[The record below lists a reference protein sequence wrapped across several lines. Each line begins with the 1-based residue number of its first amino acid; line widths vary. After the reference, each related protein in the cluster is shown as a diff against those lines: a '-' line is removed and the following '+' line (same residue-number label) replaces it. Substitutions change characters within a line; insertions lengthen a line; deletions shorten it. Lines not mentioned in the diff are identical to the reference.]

1 MLTETKIRAAKGLDK
16 DYKISDEKWLYL
28 LVKPSGSK
36 LWRMNYR
43 FDGSQKSLALGK
55 YPEISLAQ
63 ARDRRDNARKLLANG
78 IDPSEAKKSA
88 KSERDGELSNSFEV
102 VGREWHQSYMKNKAQ
117 SHADKVIRRFEL
129 YVFPYIGKKPIS
141 DISPPDIIQIVK
153 RIEKLNLLET
163 AHRTLQTIGQ
173 VFRYGVQTGKIERS
187 PALDLK
193 GLLPSRNVKHFAA
206 FTEPDQVASF
216 LRSLD
221 ALTGGVT
228 VQNAV
233 RLAPLLFCRPSEL
246 RKMRWDE
253 LDLDK
258 GQWQYFVGK
267 VKKDHLVPLSK
278 QAVELIQELQPISGN
293 LTYVFKGGRDPQRP
307 MSESAVNAALKR
319 LGYDTKTEITG
330 HGFRAMARTIL
341 HEKLNIDP
349 HVIEHQLSHAVPDAL
364 GTAYNRTKFID
375 QRVEMMQ
382 IWADYLDELKAD
394 GKVIPFNKHP

>member
-1 MLTETKIRAAKGLDK
+1 MLTDTKIRAAKGQDK
-16 DYKISDEKWLYL
+16 DYKLADEKSLYL
-28 LVKPSGSK
+28 LIKPNDSK

-43 FDGSQKSLALGK
+43 FEGSQKSLALGK
-55 YPEISLAQ
+55 YPEISLLH
-63 ARDRRDNARKLLANG
+63 ARERRDSARKQLADG
-78 IDPSEAKKSA
+78 TDPGLAKKAA
-88 KSERDGELSNSFEV
+88 KEGRDDELSNSFEV
-102 VGREWHQSYMKNKAQ
+102 VARDWHQSYMKNKAQ
-117 SHADKVIRRFEL
+117 SHANKVIRRFEE
-129 YVFPYIGKKPIS
+129 YVFPYIGKKPLI
-141 DISPPDIIQIVK
+141 DISPPDIIQVVK

-173 VFRYGVQTGKIERS
+173 VFRYGVQTGKIDRS
-187 PALDLK
+187 PAIDLK
-193 GLLPSRNVKHFAA
+193 GLLPARNVKHFAA
-206 FTEPDQVASF
+206 FTEPNQVADF

-221 ALTGGVT
+221 ALSGGVT

-246 RKMRWDE
+246 RKMRWSE
-253 LDLDK
+253 LDLEK
-258 GQWQYFVGK
+258 SQWQYFVGK

-278 QAVELIQELQPISGN
+278 QAIEIIRELFPISGN

-319 LGYDTKTEITG
+319 LGYDTQNEITG

-341 HEKLNIDP
+341 HERLNIDP

-375 QRVEMMQ
+375 QRTKMMQ
-382 IWADYLDELKAD
+382 IWADYLDELKA
-394 GKVIPFNKHP
+394 GAKVIPFIKNA